1 VPQLPIRPI
10 ARHARCRTTAVAA
23 AACLTVLLGACG
35 QDQDSAGPEREVTAQ
50 QIQQPQYFHEGDY
63 LGQRVTV
70 SAEVTEVLGPRNF
83 QLEARGYG
91 DESLLVQTAV
101 PTEVQPGQ
109 VLQVTGTVGQFH
121 IVAANEAQYMQNDR
135 YEKYETE
142 AYLYDATADTV
153 AG

>member
-1 VPQLPIRPI
+1 M
-10 ARHARCRTTAVAA
+10 TT
-23 AACLTVLLGACG
+23 
-35 QDQDSAGPEREVTAQ
+35 Q
-50 QIQQPQYFHEGDY
+50 QIRQPQYFHEVDY

-70 SAEVTEVLGPRNF
+70 SAEVAEVLGPRNF

-109 VLQVTGTVGQFH
+109 VLRVTGSVGQCH
-121 IVAANEAQYMQNDR
+121 IVADNEAQYMQYDR

-142 AYLYDATADTV
+142 AYLYDATAEPL